1 MSYEAKN
8 PVQATQRSL
17 DIIEALR
24 ELDGARLTK
33 IAEALDLPDSTVH
46 SHLSTLMERGYVV
59 KEDGIYRISLQFLDL
74 GEYARSIRK
83 VYSVAKPEID
93 ELAEETGEVVSLLI
107 EEAGRGVILYTEN
120 GPGAVPLDITPG
132 KCVQL
137 HASALGKAILAYLP
151 DDRVETIIERHGLPA
166 YTDQTV
172 TDRET
177 LLTQLAETRERS
189 IAFDREERVIGS
201 SSVAAPIR
209 SNDGRVIGSVGLSGP
224 TSHLSE
230 ERIDSNLLETL
241 HDVTN
246 IVELK
251 LTYS

>member
-17 DIIEALR
+17 DIVEALR
-24 ELDGARLTK
+24 ELNGARLTTL
-33 IAEALDLPDSTVH
+33 AEALGLPDSTVH

-59 KEDGIYRISLQFLDL
+59 KEGDVYRISLQFLDL

-83 VYSVAKPEID
+83 VYSVAKPEVN

-107 EEAGRGVILYTEN
+107 EEAGRGVVLYTED

-132 KCVQL
+132 KHVHL
-137 HASALGKAILAYLP
+137 HASALGKAVLAYLP
-151 DDRVETIIERHGLPA
+151 DDRVETIIDRHGLPS
-166 YTDQTV
+166 YTDETV

-177 LLTQLAETRERS
+177 LMTQLTETRERS
-189 IAFDREERVIGS
+189 IAFDREERVVGS

-209 SNDGRVIGSVGLSGP
+209 SDDGRVIGSVGLSGP
-224 TSHLSE
+224 TSHLSQD
-230 ERIDSNLLETL
+230 RIDPDLLETL